1 MCVNKPQGLT
11 SFDVIRKL
19 KKKLPKL
26 KLGHLG
32 TLDPMAAGV
41 LPVAI
46 GHATRLIEYIPQET
60 KVYIATMTIGGISDT
75 QDAWGNITYTG
86 KTDFNASH
94 LKGTFNY
101 YTGLVEQIPP
111 MYSAVHH
118 KGQRLYELA
127 RKGISV
133 ERESRRIT
141 ISSIHQLEISQ
152 DQKGL
157 PLIRIQVECSKG
169 TYIRTLCHD
178 IGQRLGTGAFMS
190 ELTRIRSGAFT
201 IEESRELEDILNND
215 SVSCLKPLDY
225 PLNEYPKI
233 ELAFE
238 QEYRSILNGNTS
250 SGNYDCDQGIIRVY
264 YANQLISIA
273 QILYKNE
280 KTSIKPLKVLK

>member
-86 KTDFNASH
+86 KTDFNASD

-133 ERESRRIT
+133 ERESRQIT
-141 ISSIHQLEISQ
+141 ISAIHQLEISQ

-157 PLIRIQVECSKG
+157 PLIKIQVECSKG
-169 TYIRTLCHD
+169 TYVRTLCHD
-178 IGQRLGTGAFMS
+178 IGQHLGTGAFMS
-190 ELTRIRSGAFT
+190 GLTRIRSGVFT
-201 IEESRELEDILNND
+201 IEESHELEIILNND
-215 SVSCLKPLDY
+215 LSNYLLPLDY
-225 PLNEYPKI
+225 PLNDLPRL
-233 ELAFE
+233 ELALE
-238 QEYRSILNGNTS
+238 QEYHSILNGNALF
-250 SGNYDCDQGIIRVY
+250 GNYDCVQGIIKVY
-264 YANQLISIA
+264 YENQLISIA
-273 QILYKNE
+273 KSLYKDN
-280 KTSIKPLKVLK
+280 KTLIKPLKVLK